1 MENKKKKPTLNTYLL
16 LFMLFILIT
25 SAIIVFFMTFS
36 TKISANPVED
46 LSESETRSYHIVVL
60 GSYENASFL
69 KLVCSGAEKHSEKY
83 NAVIQYYVPE
93 SQAED
98 ISIQSLIDYAGYVNA
113 DGIIAYIDSSE
124 EMLEVPSRIDGTQ
137 IPLVTTGFFSSNF
150 TQISF
155 IGNNYWELGKKL
167 ADETI
172 DYFLEGV
179 GGIVYIVT
187 SNSTINSYYSSL
199 LTSLQSGIKD
209 YNEIECRVINQ
220 NESELLLFQT
230 DIQESIKA
238 EKDILLICLTEE
250 DTIKTAQT
258 LQEAGLENEGI
269 GFIGFGSSETSK
281 MYMEKSI
288 IKELISVDPEKIGEL
303 AITELFEYRNKGYA
317 NSYITPDIEI
327 SKSPW

>member
-1 MENKKKKPTLNTYLL
+1 
-16 LFMLFILIT
+16 MLFILIT
-25 SAIIVFFMTFS
+25 SAALIFFLNFFS
-36 TKISANPVED
+36 KISTSPVEELNEND
-46 LSESETRSYHIVVL
+46 TRSYHIVVL
-60 GSYENASFL
+60 GGYENSSFL
-69 KLVCSGAEKHSEKY
+69 KLVCSGAEKHSELY
-83 NAVIQYYVPE
+83 NTVIQYYVPE

-98 ISIQSLIDYAGYVNA
+98 ISIQSLMDYAGYVNA

-137 IPLVTTGFFSSNF
+137 IPLVTTGFFSPNF
-150 TQISF
+150 PQISF

-172 DYFLEGV
+172 DYFLKGV
-179 GGIVYIVT
+179 GGVVYIVT
-187 SNSTINSYYSSL
+187 GENTTNSYYASL

-209 YNEIECRVINQ
+209 YEDIECKVINQ
-220 NESELLLFQT
+220 NDSDNSVFHKTIEEDLSA
-230 DIQESIKA
+230 D
-238 EKDILLICLTEE
+238 KDILLICLTEE

-258 LQEAGLENEGI
+258 LQELGLENEGI
-269 GFIGFGSSETSK
+269 GFIGFGSGETSK

-327 SKSPW
+327 SRSPW